1 MTSQLTNRA
10 GNPQGQLGAMDP
22 RDGMTAVVEQARGNV
37 QNGRAGTSMLY
48 SVLVAL
54 LLTLAWFAVRPG
66 AIQAL
71 PGSSLALAG
80 RTNDWGQDSAGL
92 PIRPAGTPSRWALD
106 GSGALHLAGTPQ
118 APSTLSAQEVIT
130 SQPSTCMAIDGDG
143 RTVKTASSKM
153 LFVWEG
159 TPSTASLVLTSCGVK
174 PEQHHTVYIN
184 GQPAVQVEDDP
195 FSSACVCIE
204 EGQTGQGGHTL
215 IYPLDDPTL
224 VVKGWNYISITND
237 QDVWDDWV
245 AYDARLVLAGPVT
258 QTMMGTFAFVSSYD
272 GSDRHARYQLP
283 IGYDP
288 AVSVPLLVSIAGTK
302 EDQKWEDLYRFASQ
316 ANERGWLLL
325 SPNLRNLFGEVRG
338 RTASLENQHDI
349 IDAINYMKAH
359 FAVDPYRIYMS
370 GFSTG
375 GGIAATV
382 AAKYPNVFAA
392 VVDWAGPTDLGEWE
406 QQLSS
411 LISLDFGCPPQGP
424 GQCPIEWQRRSA
436 RSMTENLKHVP
447 LAIVHGRADT
457 AVPFEQSE
465 KLYLKMA
472 EYYDPA
478 AHNKESV
485 WHDGG
490 HADQLPSFDGLSW
503 MAGFTL
509 NPNPT
514 DIMIRADEDKD
525 YYWVSTHQRAWLGKF
540 REGWSAV
547 LASYD
552 PGTRV
557 ISATVQDQ
565 RLYENGF
572 LPLDVSF
579 DLSAM
584 GLDPYAGYTVEDY
597 NITTGDYVLRRGVLP
612 ADGKL
617 TVSVERDEAG
627 GVHHQYLLYPFE
639 APALVEVS
647 LQQHVSPD
655 AGYTGAKDTHIY
667 QYDPT
672 QNYAGDDRLVIN
684 YGRSFRGLLTFD
696 LDTIPPQADLKEAHL
711 RLYLNAVSGSGSI
724 AVSLHKLLV
733 DWVDNQATWNEA
745 ADGLPWGTAGAQG
758 MGSDYDPVPID
769 ERSVYQNTFGTFN
782 LKSVVT
788 EWLTGVSPNEGV
800 LILGPELGSGS
811 TRYRFDSSESGDP
824 NRRPALEIRYMM
836 PSSSP
841 TPTPGGCT
849 LAGSVMLQGRPPA
862 PHPSW
867 SVPLTVTIGTASY
880 SVTTDQRGSFG
891 ISGLTPGTYDIG
903 VKNRHTLRNLRAG
916 VTLTVGTNT
925 VSFGTLLEGDANN
938 DNYVNISDFSL
949 LRLGFAPGYDERVD
963 FNEDGMVNI
972 SDFSLLAV
980 NFGRQGSSE

>member
-1 MTSQLTNRA
+1 MDSGDRMTIAVEEVGVKIRPGKVAA
-10 GNPQGQLGAMDP
+10 G
-22 RDGMTAVVEQARGNV
+22 
-37 QNGRAGTSMLY
+37 MLY
-48 SVLVAL
+48 SASAAL
-54 LLTLAWFAVRPG
+54 LLFLMWFAVRPD

-71 PGSSLALAG
+71 RGPTVVPAE
-80 RTNDWGQDSAGL
+80 RVNDWGQDGAGL
-92 PIRPAGTPSRWALD
+92 CVRLAGIPSRWALD
-106 GSGALHLAGTPQ
+106 SSEALHLVGVPGL
-118 APSTLSAQEVIT
+118 PSSLSAQAVIT

-143 RTVKTASSKM
+143 HTLQTASSKM

-159 TPSTASLVLTSCGVK
+159 TPSGASLVLTSCGVK
-174 PEQHHTVYIN
+174 PDKHHTVYIN

-204 EGQTGQGGHTL
+204 EGLTGQGGHTL
-215 IYPLDDPTL
+215 TYALDDPTL
-224 VVKGWNYISITND
+224 VVRGWNYISITND
-237 QDVWDDWV
+237 QDLWDDWV
-245 AYDARLVLAGPVT
+245 AYNAKLVLTGPVT
-258 QTMMGTFAFVSSYD
+258 QALMGIFDFASSYD
-272 GSDRHARYQLP
+272 GSERRARYQLP

-302 EDQKWEDLYRFASQ
+302 EDQKWDDLYRFAAQ
-316 ANERGWLLL
+316 ADERGWLLL

-359 FAVDPYRIYMS
+359 FAVDPSRIYMS

-382 AAKYPNVFAA
+382 AAKYPHLFAA

-411 LISLDFGCPPQGP
+411 LMSLDFGCPPQGP

-436 RSMTENLKHVP
+436 RSMTENLMHVP
-447 LAIVHGRADT
+447 MAIVHGRTDA

-478 AHNKESV
+478 AHNKTTI

-490 HADQLPSFDGLSW
+490 HADQLSTFDGLSW

-525 YYWVSTHQRAWLGKF
+525 YYWVSVHQKDWIGKF

-557 ISATVQDQ
+557 ISATIQDQ

-579 DLSAM
+579 DLSAL
-584 GLDPYAGYTVEDY
+584 GLDRYAGYTVEDY

-612 ADGKL
+612 ADGRL
-617 TVSVERDEAG
+617 TVSVQRDQAG
-627 GVHHQYLLYPFE
+627 GVYHQYLIYPFE

-655 AGYTGAKDTHIY
+655 AGYDGVRDTHIY
-667 QYDPT
+667 QYSPT
-672 QNYAGDDRLVIN
+672 QNYASDDKLVIN
-684 YGRSFRGLLTFD
+684 YGRSFRGLLKFD
-696 LDTIPPQADLKEAHL
+696 LHTIPPQADIKEAHL
-711 RLYLNAVSGSGSI
+711 RLYLNSVSDSGSI
-724 AVSLHKLLV
+724 HVSLHRLLAH
-733 DWVDNQATWNEA
+733 WVDGQSTWNQA
-745 ADGLPWGTAGAQG
+745 ADGQPWGTAGAQG
-758 MGSDYDPVPID
+758 AGVDYDPVRID
-769 ERSVYQNTFGTFN
+769 EKTVYQNAFGTFN
-782 LKSVVT
+782 LKSAVID
-788 EWLTGVSPNEGV
+788 WLTGAAPNEGV

-811 TRYRFDSSESGDP
+811 TRYRFDSSEAGDP
-824 NRRPALEIRYMM
+824 TRRPSLEIRYMV

-849 LAGSVMLQGRPPA
+849 LTGSVALQGRPQA

-867 SVPLTVTIGTASY
+867 SVPLTVTIGTTSY
-880 SVTTDQRGSFG
+880 SVMTDQRGNFG
-891 ISGLTPGTYDIG
+891 LSGLTPGTYNIT
-903 VKNRHTLRNLRAG
+903 VKNRHTLRNQKSG
-916 VTLTVGTNT
+916 VTLVVGVNT
-925 VSFGTLLEGDANN
+925 VNFGTLLEGDAND

-949 LRLGFAPGYDERVD
+949 LRLGFAPRYDERVD
-963 FNEDGMVNI
+963 FNQDGIVNI

-980 NFGRQGSSE
+980 NFGRHGNIE

>member
-1 MTSQLTNRA
+1 MDSRDRMTV
-10 GNPQGQLGAMDP
+10 
-22 RDGMTAVVEQARGNV
+22 VVEGV
-37 QNGRAGTSMLY
+37 GVKGQNRKFGASMLY

-54 LLTLAWFAVRPG
+54 LLSLAWFAVRPG
-66 AIQAL
+66 AIRAL
-71 PGSSLALAG
+71 PASSPARAG
-80 RTNDWGQDSAGL
+80 RANDWGQDGAGL
-92 PIRPAGTPSRWALD
+92 RGSLAGMPSRWALD
-106 GSGALHLAGTPQ
+106 NSETPHLAPIPNL
-118 APSTLSAQEVIT
+118 PSALSAQAVIT

-143 RTVKTASSKM
+143 QTLKTSSSKL
-153 LFVWEG
+153 LFVWDG
-159 TPSTASLVLTSCGVK
+159 TPSAASLVLTSCGVK
-174 PEQHHTVYIN
+174 TDKHHTVYIN

-195 FSSACVCIE
+195 FSSACVCTE

-215 IYPLDDPTL
+215 TYPLNDPTM
-224 VVKGWNYISITND
+224 VVRGWNYISITND

-245 AYDARLVLAGPVT
+245 AYNAKLVLAGQVT
-258 QTMMGTFAFVSSYD
+258 QTMMSTFGFESSYD
-272 GSDRHARYQLP
+272 GSERHARYQVP
-283 IGYDP
+283 IGYNP
-288 AVSVPLLVSIAGTK
+288 AVNVPLLVSIAGTK
-302 EDQKWEDLYRFASQ
+302 EDQKWEDLYRFAAQ

-359 FAVDPYRIYMS
+359 FAVDSNRIYMS

-382 AAKYPNVFAA
+382 AAKYPHVFAA

-411 LISLDFGCPPQGP
+411 LMSLDFGCPPQGP

-447 LAIVHGRADT
+447 MAIVHGRTDA

-478 AHNKESV
+478 AHNKKTV

-490 HADQLPSFDGLSW
+490 HADQIPSFDGLSW
-503 MAGFTL
+503 MSGFTL

-525 YYWVSTHQRAWLGKF
+525 YYWVSVHQRAWIGKF

-552 PGTRV
+552 PGARV
-557 ISATVQDQ
+557 ISATIQDQ

-584 GLDPYAGYTVEDY
+584 GLNPYAGYTVEDY

-612 ADGKL
+612 TDGKL
-617 TVSVERDEAG
+617 TVSLERDELG
-627 GVHHQYLLYPFE
+627 GVYHQYLIYPFE
-639 APALVEVS
+639 APPLVEIS

-655 AGYTGAKDTHIY
+655 AGYDGVKDTHIY

-672 QNYAGDDRLVIN
+672 QNYASDDKLVIN
-684 YGRSFRGLLTFD
+684 YGRSFRGLLKFD
-696 LDTIPPQADLKEAHL
+696 LRTIPPQADIKEAHL
-711 RLYLNAVSGSGSI
+711 RLYLNSVSGSGSI
-724 AVSLHKLLV
+724 LVSLHRLLAH
-733 DWVDNQATWNEA
+733 WVDGQSTWNEA
-745 ADGLPWGTAGAQG
+745 AGGQPWGTAGAQG
-758 MGSDYDPVPID
+758 AGVDYDPVPID
-769 ERSVYQNTFGTFN
+769 EKTLYQNAFGTFN

-788 EWLTGVSPNEGV
+788 QWLTGATPNEGV

-811 TRYRFDSSESGDP
+811 TRYRIDSSEGGDST
-824 NRRPALEIRYMM
+824 RRPALEIRYMM

-862 PHPSW
+862 PHSSW
-867 SVPLTVTIGTASY
+867 SVPLTVMIGTASY
-880 SVTTDQRGSFG
+880 SITTDQQGRFSL
-891 ISGLTPGTYDIG
+891 SGLTPGTYDIT
-903 VKNRHTLRNLRAG
+903 VKNRHTLRNRKSG
-916 VTLTVGTNT
+916 VTLVVGTNT
-925 VSFGTLLEGDANN
+925 LNFGTLLEGDAND

-963 FNEDGMVNI
+963 FNEDGIVNI
-972 SDFSLLAV
+972 SDFSLLAA
-980 NFGRQGSSE
+980 NFGDHGDIQ

>member
-1 MTSQLTNRA
+1 MGVVLKD
-10 GNPQGQLGAMDP
+10 LGVKIQS
-22 RDGMTAVVEQARGNV
+22 GKV
-37 QNGRAGTSMLY
+37 GTSMLY
-48 SVLVAL
+48 SALVAL
-54 LLTLAWFAVRPG
+54 LLSLAWFAVRPG

-71 PGSSLALAG
+71 PVSSSAPIG
-80 RTNDWGQDSAGL
+80 RTNDWGQESAGL
-92 PIRPAGTPSRWALD
+92 QG
-106 GSGALHLAGTPQ
+106 GLAGTPFRWSLDSSE
-118 APSTLSAQEVIT
+118 AVPVADVLGLPSALSAQAVIT

-143 RTVKTASSKM
+143 HTLKTASSKM

-159 TPSTASLVLTSCGVK
+159 TPSAASLVLTSCGVK
-174 PEQHHTVYIN
+174 PDKHHTVYIN
-184 GQPAVQVEDDP
+184 GQPVVQVEDDP
-195 FSSACVCIE
+195 FSSACVCVE

-215 IYPLDDPTL
+215 TYPLDDPTL
-224 VVKGWNYISITND
+224 VVRGWNHISITND

-245 AYDARLVLAGPVT
+245 AYNAKLVLTGSVT
-258 QTMMGTFAFVSSYD
+258 QSLMSTFGFESSYD
-272 GSDRHARYQLP
+272 GSERHARYQLP

-302 EDQKWEDLYRFASQ
+302 EDQKWEDLYRFAAQ

-359 FAVDPYRIYMS
+359 FAVDADRIYMS

-382 AAKYPNVFAA
+382 AAKYPHVFAA

-411 LISLDFGCPPQGP
+411 LMSLDFGCPPQGP
-424 GQCPIEWQRRSA
+424 GQCPLEWQRRSA

-447 LAIVHGRADT
+447 LAIVHGRADA

-478 AHNKESV
+478 AHNKMAI

-490 HADQLPSFDGLSW
+490 HADQLPSFDGLAW

-525 YYWVSTHQRAWLGKF
+525 YYWVSVHQRAWIGKF

-547 LASYD
+547 LANYD

-579 DLSAM
+579 DLSAI
-584 GLDPYAGYTVEDY
+584 GLDLYAGYTVEDY
-597 NITTGDYVLRRGVLP
+597 DITTGDYVLRRGVLP
-612 ADGKL
+612 ADGEL
-617 TVSVERDEAG
+617 TVSLERDELG
-627 GVHHQYLLYPFE
+627 GVYHQYLIYPFE
-639 APALVEVS
+639 APALMEVI

-655 AGYTGAKDTHIY
+655 AGYDGAKDTHIY
-667 QYDPT
+667 QYNPT
-672 QNYAGDDRLVIN
+672 QNYAGDDKLVIN
-684 YGRSFRGLLTFD
+684 YGRSFRGLLKFE
-696 LDTIPPQADLKEAHL
+696 LDTIPPQAEIKEAHL
-711 RLYLNAVSGSGSI
+711 RLYLNSVSDSGSI
-724 AVSLHKLLV
+724 AVSLHRLLAH
-733 DWVDNQATWNEA
+733 WVDGQSTWNVA
-745 ADGLPWGTAGAQG
+745 VDGQPWGTAGAQG
-758 MGSDYDPVPID
+758 AGIDYDPAPID
-769 ERSVYQNTFGTFN
+769 EKTVYQNAFVTFN
-782 LKSVVT
+782 LKSAVR
-788 EWLTGVSPNEGV
+788 EWLAGATPNEGV

-811 TRYRFDSSESGDP
+811 TRYRFDSSEAGDP
-824 NRRPALEIRYMM
+824 DRRPALEIRYMV

-849 LAGSVMLQGRPPA
+849 LAGSVVLQGRPPA

-867 SVPLTVTIGTASY
+867 SVPLTVTISTASY
-880 SVTTDQRGSFG
+880 SVTTDQRGNFTL
-891 ISGLTPGTYDIG
+891 SGLTPGTYDIG
-903 VKNRHTLRNLRAG
+903 VKNRHTLRNLKSS
-916 VTLTVGTNT
+916 VTLAVGTNA
-925 VSFGTLLEGDANN
+925 VSFGTLLEGDAND

-963 FNEDGMVNI
+963 FNEDGIVNI

-980 NFGRQGSSE
+980 NFGRQGSVE